1 MGAGARLISS
11 RVLAFVADVF
21 VHERGALIVRESKG
35 FEEVT
40 VDCIQHRLAL
50 VRHQIREVGDQRVEV
65 LERGRHQL
73 EVLELVDCRQDGLE
87 VLVALDVVDDQELS
101 LPRFDLGDVLGVA
114 AIR

>member
-21 VHERGALIVRESKG
+21 VHERGALIVREGKG
-35 FEEVT
+35 LEEVT
-40 VDCIQHRLAL
+40 VDRVEHRFAF
-50 VRHQIREVGDQRVEV
+50 VRHQIREIRDQGIEI